1 MFEGD
6 LRLTPQQRYNAEHGK
21 DVDSLGRKKRASIIK
36 GKWPN
41 GVIVYAIDPTLG
53 KLSMTVKIE
62 RLSTVLGQN

>member
-1 MFEGD
+1 M
-6 LRLTPQQRYNAEHGK
+6 RLTRQQRYNVEHGK
-21 DVDSLGRKKRASIIK
+21 DIDSPGRKKRASIID